1 MYKWKIKQQ
10 AVSTYLVK
18 MGNGGGGSD
27 DKKPTYGPGV
37 KRNMRILFSQLYYIV
52 KYLLGTL
59 YTKTDKAS
67 REMKNSSSK
76 WILNKTMFQKLIQVD
91 AN

>member
-1 MYKWKIKQQ
+1 
-10 AVSTYLVK
+10 
-18 MGNGGGGSD
+18 
-27 DKKPTYGPGV
+27 
-37 KRNMRILFSQLYYIV
+37 MRILFSQLYDNV
-52 KYLLGTL
+52 KYLLGNL

-76 WILNKTMFQKLIQVD
+76 WILNKTSFRKLIQVD